1 LAESEISLRRQVREY
16 KRLTFAD
23 SIRSAYSCQ
32 MKKYLNFCELYG
44 WQPVPANTDMLCMY
58 AVYLSHTLCPSS
70 IKQYLNVIRI
80 LHLQNDL
87 ENPLQ
92 DNFHLAAV
100 LKGISRHKGQIVH
113 QKLPITIG
121 ILSSFVKV
129 LNLQNS
135 QDLTFWAACL
145 VAFYG
150 MLRKSS
156 MFPEKQVS
164 GHMCISNCAMYSWGL
179 KIDFNY
185 SKTIQCKERRAYI
198 VLPWNREKPDLC
210 PVSTLL
216 RSLQSSGCRQAAD
229 NLFTFVSGGR
239 KYQMSHSMFDYMLK
253 RVLKAI
259 GLSSEHYSG
268 HSFRRGGATHALY
281 AGIPAEVIRA
291 QGDWKSLAYL
301 RYLDTRDSAGRAE
314 FIENMYLV

>member
-1 LAESEISLRRQVREY
+1 MHEY

-23 SIRSAYSCQ
+23 STRSAYSCQ
-32 MKKYLNFCELYG
+32 MNKYIKFCEQYG
-44 WQPVPANTDMLCMY
+44 FQPVPANNDMLCMY
-58 AVYLSHTLCPSS
+58 AVYLSRTLCPSS

-100 LKGISRHKGQIVH
+100 LKGISRHKGQIVS
-113 QKLPITIG
+113 QKLPITTG
-121 ILSSFVKV
+121 ILSSFFKV
-129 LNLQNS
+129 LNLENA
-135 QDLTFWAACL
+135 QDLTFWSACL

-156 MFPEKQVS
+156 LFPSKPMS
-164 GHMCISNCAMYSWGL
+164 DHMCIANCVFHTWGL
-179 KIDFNY
+179 KIQLSY

-198 VLPWNREKPDLC
+198 VLPWNRENRDLC

-216 RSLQSSGCRQAAD
+216 RSLQSNGCRQATD
-229 NLFTFVSGGR
+229 KLFTFVSWGR
-239 KYQMSHSMFDYMLK
+239 KHEMSHSIFDFMLK
-253 RVLKAI
+253 RVLKAV
-259 GLSSEHYSG
+259 GLSSEQYSG

-301 RYLDTRDSAGRAE
+301 RYIDTRDSDDRAG
-314 FIENMYLV
+314 FIENMYQV